1 MVTGYRNTFTVGSC
15 RCSPPALIL
24 EKCILRNVLLIPGI
38 GFPELYSTFREAS
51 KT

>member
-15 RCSPPALIL
+15 RCSPPALIVA
-24 EKCILRNVLLIPGI
+24 KHIIRNVLLIPGI
-38 GFPELYSTFREAS
+38 SFPELCSTFREAS